1 MTEDIMKLAITG
13 LCLLLVSPLLWA
25 QSAPATSVG
34 EPSEDDRLAAV
45 SLRLS
50 AQSLIHARPDVLG
63 RAGRLLAL
71 VQLADSLVP
80 DTGVMLADIYE
91 SQGRL
96 KEAADVVSEYL
107 SRRPNDFVQQARR
120 IRLAAGAM
128 QTARQREKLYKSMAT
143 RKDAPPAVRAEAAV
157 ALGRILQGKGED
169 DLARKA
175 YLLAL
180 EHDPYHP
187 AALTAPIVLGKDA
200 TDANRVR
207 ALMKALRGNPADL
220 GVAHEASALLS
231 RLGVHDQS
239 LRMVNHM
246 AFLAAPHVE
255 DRGIKYNLTLTGLI
269 TALDAG
275 QAAEAIGTF
284 LPELTTYPDSL
295 DIYSMLV
302 EAYKITGQKDRA
314 TELANNMESALKRLA
329 ALAGPD
335 EMAAAMAWFYL
346 DIIPDSKKALE
357 FARRA
362 EKADGNDPFTQRVL
376 GVAELKTGS
385 FVKGRARLKKLVSTD
400 AYAVL
405 YLAERYIEA
414 NRRED
419 AEKAI
424 LAAATLPRGGAAFRR
439 LTALAKKHGIAIPD
453 AVGAEEA
460 REAAKGLHDDYLDMV
475 RSPEKHLVVT
485 IQAER
490 NQVAFAETIRINAT
504 LTNAGQVDIPLG
516 LERWFDPVIAL
527 GAIAIVDGKATT
539 FMDLPLIR
547 FPAPRYL
554 KKGQTVKAGVAIN
567 VGGLGMFLARSPMAD
582 VELTVNGM
590 LAPVQRGRQ
599 LKSAVPGVRPLP
611 TKIARARLI
620 PALTGEDAQD
630 WPKRYQRVL
639 GRIVFDIRRG
649 KLPTRLRAA
658 RQVGALLGVVQAAQR
673 GMGPIVAA
681 PRIKLNRP
689 VLLRMVV
696 EIMKDKSAAVR
707 AEMLAA
713 LNGVPLDSFIM
724 NLLAPAIADDRPLV
738 RCRLVELLG
747 TSRMSGQKALIEHL
761 GRTGGP
767 MVERMAAAFRAP
779 KKPEPAESGKGL

>member
-1 MTEDIMKLAITG
+1 MKLAITG
-13 LCLLLVSPLLWA
+13 LCVLLVSPLPRA
-25 QSAPATSVG
+25 QSAPATGVG
-34 EPSEDDRLAAV
+34 ERSEDDRLAAV

-50 AQSLIHARPDVLG
+50 AQSLIHAKPDVLG

-80 DTGVMLADIYE
+80 KDPDTGLMLAGIYE

-96 KEAADVVSEYL
+96 KEASEVLDKYL
-107 SRRPNDFVQQARR
+107 DRRPNDFVQQVRR

-128 QTARQREKLYKSMAT
+128 QTAQEREKLYRSVAT
-143 RKDAPPAVRAEAAV
+143 RKDASPAVRAEAAIH
-157 ALGRILQGKGED
+157 LGKILEGKGEK

-187 AALTAPIVLGKDA
+187 AALTAPIVLGEDA

-207 ALMKALRGNPADL
+207 ALMKALRGNPADV
-220 GVAHEASALLS
+220 GAAHEASALLS

-255 DRGIKYNLTLTGLI
+255 DRGIKYHLTLTGLT

-284 LPELTTYPDSL
+284 LPELKTYPDSL

-302 EAYKITGQKDRA
+302 EAYKIAGQKDRA
-314 TELANNMESALKRLA
+314 AELANNMESVLKRLA
-329 ALAGPD
+329 DLSGPD
-335 EMAAAMAWFYL
+335 GMAAQMAWFYL
-346 DIIPDSKKALE
+346 DVIPDSKKALE
-357 FARRA
+357 LALRA

-400 AYAVL
+400 AYAVV

-414 NRRED
+414 NRQED

-453 AVGAEEA
+453 AVGAKEA
-460 REAAKGLHDDYLDMV
+460 REAAKELHDDYLDMV
-475 RSPEKHLVVT
+475 RSPEKRLVVT

-504 LTNAGQVDIPLG
+504 LTNAGPVDIPLG
-516 LERWFDPVIAL
+516 DGRWFDPVMAIS
-527 GAIAIVDGKATT
+527 AIATVNGKATP

-582 VELTVNGM
+582 VELTVSGI
-590 LAPVQRGRQ
+590 LAPVQVGRQ

-611 TKIARARLI
+611 TKITRARLI
-620 PALTGEDAQD
+620 PALTEENAED

-658 RQVGALLGVVQAAQR
+658 RQVGALLGLVQAAQR
-673 GMGPIVAA
+673 GTGPGGGV
-681 PRIKLNRP
+681 PRARLNRP
-689 VLLRMVV
+689 VLLRMMV

-713 LNGVPLDSFIM
+713 LDGVPLDSLIM

-738 RCRLVELLG
+738 RCRLIELLG
-747 TSRMSGQKALIEHL
+747 ASRMSGQKALIEHL
-761 GRTGGP
+761 GKTGGP